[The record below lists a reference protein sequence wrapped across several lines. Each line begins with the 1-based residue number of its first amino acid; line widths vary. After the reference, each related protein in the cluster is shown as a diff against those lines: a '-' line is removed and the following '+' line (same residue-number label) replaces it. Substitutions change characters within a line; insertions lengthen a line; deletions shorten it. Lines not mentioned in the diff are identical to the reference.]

1 MHAQHT
7 NTHMHAYA
15 YAYAYAYTL
24 HTHLHKSVPRIA
36 LTVVPLLQHSVQ
48 QLAACAPPPG
58 QQVWVPGGGGGGQ
71 DGRVLGGRR
80 AASGTPGGTAEQLH
94 KWGATLVALP
104 SPPPPPTHSVTYTPP
119 HTTHHPPESSSMMR
133 YTLLLSSKYSG
144 GGVAAGGGQQA
155 TAEHQRQRWN
165 THLTNVSRCT
175 SPTRTAAPPPA
186 RTAPLRRG
194 PALHLTLHGH
204 NVGVLQLQQDLN
216 LLEDVCAAALVLVV
230 LQAAVQERQSTGA
243 QVGGALGQV
252 EQGRGSHPDCQHGV
266 IKGSAGGQQAGAS

>member
-1 MHAQHT
+1 MGARWRRWWPGWPGAGGAQGGIGH
-7 NTHMHAYA
+7 
-15 YAYAYAYTL
+15 
-24 HTHLHKSVPRIA
+24 PRW
-36 LTVVPLLQHSVQ
+36 HS
-48 QLAACAPPPG
+48 
-58 QQVWVPGGGGGGQ
+58 
-71 DGRVLGGRR
+71 R
-80 AASGTPGGTAEQLH
+80 AAPQVGRHSSRT
-94 KWGATLVALP
+94 ALP
-104 SPPPPPTHSVTYTPP
+104 TPTPTHSVTYTPP

-165 THLTNVSRCT
+165 THLTNASRCT